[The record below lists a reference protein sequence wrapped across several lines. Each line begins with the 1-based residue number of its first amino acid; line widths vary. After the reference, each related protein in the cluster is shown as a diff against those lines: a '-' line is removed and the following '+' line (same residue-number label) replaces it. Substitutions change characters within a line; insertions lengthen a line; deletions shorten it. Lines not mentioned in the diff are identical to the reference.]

1 MSSAIAVRRPLP
13 TQATPS
19 PSTDSMPIFNSPP
32 PPVKSKEDILAKAII
47 DVAFSHALNED
58 DEEGFDIIKLL
69 NVEDKN
75 AMVRTILESGVR
87 SLKTPDECYIILQK
101 MMRQG
106 NNRG

>member
-1 MSSAIAVRRPLP
+1 
-13 TQATPS
+13 
-19 PSTDSMPIFNSPP
+19 MPIFTTPP
-32 PPVKSKEDILAKAII
+32 PPFKSKEDILAKAII
-47 DVAFSHALNED
+47 DVAFSHALNQD
-58 DEEGFDIIKLL
+58 DKEAFDVIALL
-69 NVEDKN
+69 NVEDKD